1 MASISEEA
9 EETLT
14 EELKHGENE
23 MFFEST
29 GQLRWNWLEV
39 PSYYLY

>member
-1 MASISEEA
+1 MASLSEKA
-9 EETLT
+9 EEILT

-29 GQLRWNWLEV
+29 GQ
-39 PSYYLY
+39 